1 MTLTV
6 MAALL
11 LILIFYTYFGY
22 MILVLVLGK
31 IRNKRVQKS
40 DIRPKVTLMIA
51 AYNEEAG
58 IEEKLANSLKLTYP
72 KDLLRIIVVS
82 DGSTDKTD
90 EIVKSFSDRGVEL
103 IRVEGR
109 VGKTEARN
117 QAVSKVEEEIIVFS
131 DGTTVF
137 EPNAIE
143 MLVRNFADPEV
154 GMVSGHLKYQDKG
167 DTKMGAGQTLYWRY
181 ECAIKR
187 AQTYMG
193 SLTGSLG
200 CMSAFRRAYYTSLP
214 ANIIE
219 DFTEPLMFVQKGFR
233 VVFEEEAVCY
243 EETTTKTQSEWQ
255 MRVRVIRGGMTGML
269 YAKKILNPFK
279 YPVAALQLI
288 SHKILRWLIPV
299 FGVLLFIVTCLG
311 VGLGEESS
319 FLGILF
325 ILQVAFYLT
334 ALCALVFE
342 QLGIHNKILGI
353 PLYFIVVNS
362 AALVALIK
370 TITSSLEATWETER

>member
-1 MTLTV
+1 MSFSV
-6 MAALL
+6 IAALL
-11 LILIFYTYFGY
+11 LILILYTYFGY
-22 MILVLVLGK
+22 MLLVLILGK
-31 IRNKRVQKS
+31 LRNKRVTKS
-40 DIRPKVTLMIA
+40 EIRPKVALMIA

-58 IEEKLANSLKLTYP
+58 IKAKIENSLALTYP
-72 KDLLRIIVVS
+72 KELLRIVVVS

-90 EIVKSFSDRGVEL
+90 EIVQSYSSEGIEL

-117 QAVSKVEEEIIVFS
+117 IAVSKVDEEIIVFS
-131 DGTTVF
+131 DGTTEF
-137 EPNAIE
+137 EANAIE
-143 MLVRNFADPEV
+143 MLVRNFSDPEV
-154 GMVSGHLKYQDKG
+154 GMVSGQLKYQDKG
-167 DTKMGAGQTLYWRY
+167 ETKMGAGQVLYWKY

-187 AQTYMG
+187 AQTFMG
-193 SLTGSLG
+193 TLTGSLG
-200 CMSAFRRAYYTSLP
+200 CMTAFRKAYYTSLP

-243 EETTTKTQSEWQ
+243 EETTTKTQNEWK

-269 YAKKILNPFK
+269 FAKKILNPFK
-279 YPVAALQLI
+279 FPIASLQLI

-299 FGVLLFIVTCLG
+299 FGILLFTVTCFG
-311 VGLGEESS
+311 VALDSNNI

-325 ILQVAFYLT
+325 VLQLAFYLT
-334 ALCALVFE
+334 ALMALVLE
-342 QLGIHNKILGI
+342 QIGVHNKILGI

-362 AALVALIK
+362 AALMALYK
-370 TITSSLEATWETER
+370 TLTSSLEATWETKR

>member
-1 MTLTV
+1 MSLTII
-6 MAALL
+6 AALIL
-11 LILIFYTYFGY
+11 GLIFYTYFGY
-22 MILVLVLGK
+22 MILVLILGK
-31 IRNKRVQKS
+31 IRNKKVIKK
-40 DIRPKVTLMIA
+40 DIRPRVALMIA

-58 IEEKLANSLKLTYP
+58 IKDKIENSLELTYP
-72 KDLLRIIVVS
+72 KELLRIIVVS

-90 EIVKSFSDRGVEL
+90 EITASYSDKGVEL

-117 QAVSKVEEEIIVFS
+117 VAVSQVEEEIIVFS

-137 EPNAIE
+137 EANAIE
-143 MLVRNFADPEV
+143 MLIRNFADPEV

-167 DTKMGAGQTLYWRY
+167 ETKMGAGQTLYWKY

-193 SLTGSLG
+193 TLTGSLG
-200 CMSAFRRAYYTSLP
+200 CMTAFRRAYYTSLP

-243 EETTTKTQSEWQ
+243 EETTTKTQSEWH

-269 YAKKILNPFK
+269 FAKKILNPFK
-279 YPVAALQLI
+279 FPVPALQLI
-288 SHKILRWLIPV
+288 SHKVLRWLIPV
-299 FGVLLFIVTCLG
+299 FGCLLFLVTCLG
-311 VGLGEESS
+311 ISNDSS
-319 FLGILF
+319 NVFLGMLF
-325 ILQVAFYLT
+325 ILQLGFYLT
-334 ALCALVFE
+334 ALMALVFE

-362 AALVALIK
+362 AALMALMK
-370 TITSSLEATWETER
+370 TLTSSLEATWETKR

>member
-1 MTLTV
+1 MTFTV

-11 LILIFYTYFGY
+11 LALILYTYFGY
-22 MILVLVLGK
+22 MILVLILGK

-40 DIRPKVTLMIA
+40 DIRPKVALMIA

-58 IEEKLANSLKLTYP
+58 IKEKLENSLKLTYP

-90 EIVKSFSDRGVEL
+90 EIAKSFSDRGVEL

-137 EPNAIE
+137 EPNVIE

-167 DTKMGAGQTLYWRY
+167 ETKMGAGQTLYWQY

-269 YAKKILNPFK
+269 FAKKILNPIN
-279 YPVAALQLI
+279 YPVASLQLI

-311 VGLGEESS
+311 VGLGEESR

-362 AALVALIK
+362 AALIALIK

>member
-40 DIRPKVTLMIA
+40 GIRPKVALMIA

-58 IEEKLANSLKLTYP
+58 IEEKLENSLKLTYP

-90 EIVKSFSDRGVEL
+90 EIVKSFNDRGVEL